1 MEDHLPVGREADVRH
16 ADLLDRVVL
25 VALESEFH
33 HPPEVIVPLVDAH
46 VGDVE
51 GALVDGLRRGDEIA
65 LDGIDAFH
73 LLVAVLEEGITGIE
87 FLRVAPDDVL
97 GKAGAVGLEVIDARP
112 LRAILP
118 WMDLPRFIGET
129 LSLHPT
135 PKVYF

>member
-1 MEDHLPVGREADVRH
+1 VRRPV
-16 ADLLDRVVL
+16 L
-25 VALESEFH
+25 
-33 HPPEVIVPLVDAH
+33 
-46 VGDVE
+46 DVE
-51 GALVDGLRRGDEIA
+51 GALMDGLCRGDKVG
-65 LDGIDAFH
+65 LDVVDSLH
-73 LLVAVLEEGITGIE
+73 LLVAVLEEGITSIE